1 MATHTL
7 DFERPLLELERQIE
21 EMKRVAGETAVDV
34 SKELAPLEK
43 KLAELRAEIY
53 KNLTPMQRV
62 QVARHPKRPYTLDYL
77 STVFTDFVELHG
89 DRLFRD
95 DPAIV
100 AGWARLDGTSVMV
113 IGHQKGRDTKENLQ
127 RNFGMAHP
135 EGYRKALRLMH
146 LAEQFRAP
154 VITLVDTPGAY
165 PGLGAEE
172 RGQAEAIA
180 RNLVEMATLRTPILT
195 AVIGEGGSGG
205 ALAVG
210 LADRVV
216 MLENSVYSVISP
228 EGCAAILWKDAS
240 QRERAAEPLALHE
253 AVIVEVERGEDLG
266 RVSALGPVAAK
277 KCGAGCG
284 GCSLAAPPPPV
295 THRILRRASAG
306 DAAIATALE
315 RDEADVRRTVMDR
328 VRHHSLP
335 MKVSDAEWQWDKKK
349 LTVYFTAEQRVDF
362 RALVRDLASL
372 FRTRI
377 ELRQIGARDEAK
389 RLDGVGRCGRQYCC
403 SSWLPELRPVSLSLA
418 KDQHLSLNPSQISG
432 GCGRL
437 LCCLRY
443 EHDFYVQTRK
453 RFPKEG
459 RILRTAAGAERVLA
473 VDIFRETVTVRLEG
487 GGDTRVVTLEKLT
500 AEMARVEPPVA

>member
-1 MATHTL
+1 LTEVVEVR
-7 DFERPLLELERQIE
+7 FKGNR
-21 EMKRVAGETAVDV
+21 
-34 SKELAPLEK
+34 KE
-43 KLAELRAEIY
+43 Y
-53 KNLTPMQRV
+53 
-62 QVARHPKRPYTLDYL
+62 
-77 STVFTDFVELHG
+77 FTW
-89 DRLFRD
+89 
-95 DPAIV
+95 P
-100 AGWARLDGTSVMV
+100 
-113 IGHQKGRDTKENLQ
+113 
-127 RNFGMAHP
+127 
-135 EGYRKALRLMH
+135 
-146 LAEQFRAP
+146 
-154 VITLVDTPGAY
+154 
-165 PGLGAEE
+165 
-172 RGQAEAIA
+172 
-180 RNLVEMATLRTPILT
+180 
-195 AVIGEGGSGG
+195 
-205 ALAVG
+205 
-210 LADRVV
+210 
-216 MLENSVYSVISP
+216 SP
-228 EGCAAILWKDAS
+228 
-240 QRERAAEPLALHE
+240 EPLALHE
-253 AVIVEVERGEDLG
+253 PVIVEVERGEDFG

-277 KCGAGCG
+277 KCGTGCS
-284 GCSLAAPPPPV
+284 GCSLAEAPAPV
-295 THRILRRASAG
+295 SRRVLRRATSDDTSLA
-306 DAAIATALE
+306 E
-315 RDEADVRRTVMDR
+315 RLHLDEEQVRRKVMDR
-328 VRHHSLP
+328 VRQHTLP

-372 FRTRI
+372 FHTRI